1 MKKIPTKILKA
12 TKEAQQQWVANELKL
27 TEDYATELRKF
38 SRSLIYGNKFTPR
51 VDLRPDENKELE
63 PEAFAD

>member
-12 TKEAQQQWVANELKL
+12 SKDQQLKWVANEIKVI
-27 TEDYATELRKF
+27 EDYAEELRKL

-51 VDLRPDENKELE
+51 VDERPDLPVELD